1 VNVVLLGPPG
11 AGKGTQAV
19 KLARTLGLL
28 HLSSGDILRAERQAK
43 TQLGRQA
50 QDFMDRGVLVPD
62 DVILTM
68 MMDHIS
74 RPEASGGFLLD
85 GFPRTVAQAEGLD
98 ERLAR
103 KGARIDIVA
112 NMVVE
117 DADVTRRLT
126 GRWSCPVDGRI
137 YHEIYS
143 PPKAAGRCDDCGAA
157 LSRRKDDEPDVVRQR
172 LRTYHEETEPLE
184 AYYKARGVLESIDAS
199 GTVEEVTDSLQ
210 RVCRAR

>member
-1 VNVVLLGPPG
+1 MNVVLLGPPG